1 MRGMMRHRPS
11 ATMIVAFAALFVAL
25 GGVGYAASGLISG
38 PSGVIH
44 SCYQKTKGNLR
55 IVKAGKPCLKS
66 ERALA
71 FNQQG
76 PQGKQGLQG
85 RQGLQ
90 GQQGLQGLQGLQ
102 GQQGATGPVGPLA
115 TTLPSGQTLRGWFN
129 LDTVASGT
137 NQINGSAIAFG
148 FTLATAPAA
157 QIIPAGGP
165 TTAQCAGSVTAP
177 SAAGGYLCLY
187 ESGTSNVSSFAVCNS
202 VNCPAAAAFGA
213 ELFAHSTGTGRFFV
227 DGTWAV
233 TAP

>member
-1 MRGMMRHRPS
+1 
-11 ATMIVAFAALFVAL
+11 MIVAFAALFVAL

-85 RQGLQ
+85 LQGTTGQ
-90 GQQGLQGLQGLQ
+90 QGPHGTTGQQGLQGTTGQQ
-102 GQQGATGPVGPLA
+102 GQQGATGPAGPL
-115 TTLPSGQTLRGWFN
+115 TTALPSGQTLRGSFN
-129 LDTVASGT
+129 LDTVAAGAS
-137 NQINGSAIAFG
+137 QINGSAIAFG
-148 FTLATAPAA
+148 FSLASAPAA
-157 QIIPAGGP
+157 QIIPVGGS
-165 TTAQCAGSVTAP
+165 TTAQCAGSVAAP
-177 SAAGGYLCLY
+177 SAAAGYLCLY
-187 ESGTSNVSSFAVCNS
+187 ESTKSNLSSLEVCNS
-202 VNCPAAAAFGA
+202 GNVCPAANAFGA
-213 ELFAHSTGTGRFFV
+213 ELFAIATATGRFYV

-233 TAP
+233 KAP